1 VQAAAAK
8 PWVVT
13 DDGWYLALVMTY
25 DLPLAFGL
33 ISPLFLWAGAGL
45 VSVPILIHIL
55 NRRRFKVVS
64 WAAMEFLLRAMK
76 KNRRRLRFEQ
86 LLLLATRCAVLLL
99 LGLAL
104 SRPLGCQNSSLA
116 ELAGRRTG
124 LHVLVIGNGYSMA
137 YEADRAGARTHL
149 DQAKIIA
156 KALIHRLSSG
166 GESVAIVTASSPPRE
181 IVGSPI
187 YDLKAAEDAVDR
199 IEQSWGATDE
209 AGALGLARDIAQR
222 EPGNSN
228 KCLYL
233 IDDSTRVAWES
244 RGDVMRQ
251 LGPELAALYK
261 SGMTHFDLGKPGQS
275 NQAIVGLTPTD
286 SLISSRF
293 AANFVADV
301 RGFGP
306 AVTEPKLVVKV
317 DGVAIAPAVDVN
329 ATAAASPQTITANH
343 LAGGIHVVTA
353 SLASDNRLPVDDVR
367 YRVIDVVSQ
376 LKVLI
381 VEGERGVGGQG
392 SSGAFLD
399 AALNPKG
406 TGGYV
411 ATERISDLELGNKV
425 LGDYRCICLC
435 GVGGIQ
441 ETVAAQLEQ
450 YVRQG
455 GTVMVFMGDPVT
467 AENYNATL
475 YKHHLLPGPL
485 TKRISVSGD
494 EAPRR
499 FDFNPHRPLNRLL
512 ADFQNQEDTGMES
525 AEIYSY
531 WQMDLAADSGAERV
545 LNFLPPDNSANQPED
560 PAITVHTL
568 GAGQVIFY
576 ATSADPNAEWT
587 TFMPH
592 PAYPALMHM
601 LLLGTTSSG
610 DAWMNIGVGSSVMIP
625 PSVQLTGN
633 PVLRDAAQVEYP
645 MEMQTVSDTKSA
657 FYGQAAYVSNP
668 LEKPG
673 VYSLSTGAEDYKIAV
688 NVPAAEE
695 ADVRTVDDAAVKK
708 ALGDIDMQMLG
719 DSVPAEAALAEQG
732 KDLGWGVMFFVFV
745 LLAVECVMAMR
756 FGHHNRTRS
765 FSGRTSAGSVQ
776 AAKR

>member
-1 VQAAAAK
+1 
-8 PWVVT
+8 
-13 DDGWYLALVMTY
+13 
-25 DLPLAFGL
+25 
-33 ISPLFLWAGAGL
+33 
-45 VSVPILIHIL
+45 
-55 NRRRFKVVS
+55 
-64 WAAMEFLLRAMK
+64 
-76 KNRRRLRFEQ
+76 
-86 LLLLATRCAVLLL
+86 
-99 LGLAL
+99 
-104 SRPLGCQNSSLA
+104 
-116 ELAGRRTG
+116 
-124 LHVLVIGNGYSMA
+124 
-137 YEADRAGARTHL
+137 
-149 DQAKIIA
+149 
-156 KALIHRLSSG
+156 
-166 GESVAIVTASSPPRE
+166 
-181 IVGSPI
+181 
-187 YDLKAAEDAVDR
+187 
-199 IEQSWGATDE
+199 
-209 AGALGLARDIAQR
+209 
-222 EPGNSN
+222 
-228 KCLYL
+228 LYL

-244 RGDVMRQ
+244 HGDVIRQ
-251 LGPELAALYK
+251 LGAQLADLYK
-261 SGMTHFDLGKPGQS
+261 SGITHFNLGQPGQW
-275 NQAIVGLTPTD
+275 NQAIVGLTPAD

-301 RGFGP
+301 RGYGP

-317 DGVAIAPAVDVN
+317 DGAALAPGAMKVT
-329 ATAAASPQTITANH
+329 ATAAASPQTITAND

-353 SLASDNRLPVDDVR
+353 SLMSDNRLPVDDVR

-381 VEGERGVGGQG
+381 VEGERGLGGQG

-399 AALNPKG
+399 AALNPTGSGGVKG
-406 TGGYV
+406 KPGGYV

-435 GVGGIQ
+435 GVGEIQ
-441 ETVAAQLEQ
+441 ETQAAQLEQ

-475 YKHHLLPGPL
+475 YKHHLLAGPL
-485 TKRISVSGD
+485 TKRITVSGD

-531 WQMDLAADSGAERV
+531 WQMDLAAGSGAERV
-545 LNFLPPDNSANQPED
+545 LNFLPPDHAANQPQD

-568 GAGQVIFY
+568 GAGQVVFY

-610 DAWMNIGVGSSVMIP
+610 DSWMNISVGNRLLIP
-625 PSVQLTGN
+625 PPVQLTGI
-633 PVLRDAAQVEYP
+633 PVLRDAAQIEHP
-645 MEMQTVSDTKSA
+645 MELQTISDGKSV
-657 FYGQAAYVSNP
+657 FDGQAAYVSEP

-688 NVPAAEE
+688 NVPAATE
-695 ADVRTVDDAAVKK
+695 ADVRTIDDAGVKK
-708 ALGDIDMQMLG
+708 AMGDVDMQMLG
-719 DSVPAEAALAEQG
+719 DSVPAQADMDQQG
-732 KDLGWGVMFFVFV
+732 KDLGWGFMLVVFV
-745 LLAVECVMAMR
+745 LLGLECAMAMR
-756 FGHHNRTRS
+756 FGHHDRTRS
-765 FSGRTSAGSVQ
+765 PSGRG
-776 AAKR
+776 

>member
-1 VQAAAAK
+1 
-8 PWVVT
+8 
-13 DDGWYLALVMTY
+13 MTY
-25 DLPLAFGL
+25 ALPLAFGL

-45 VSVPILIHIL
+45 VSIPILIHIL

-86 LLLLATRCAVLLL
+86 LILLATRCAVLLF

-104 SRPLGCQNSSLA
+104 SRPLGCSESSLA
-116 ELAGRRTG
+116 DLAGRKTG
-124 LHVLVIGNGYSMA
+124 LHVIVIGNGYSMA
-137 YEADRAGARTHL
+137 YEAGRAGARTHL

-166 GESVAIVTASSPPRE
+166 GESVAIISASSPPRE
-181 IVGSPI
+181 IIGSPI
-187 YDLKAAEDAVDR
+187 YDLKSAEDAVDR

-209 AGALGLARDIAQR
+209 AGALAMARDIASR
-222 EPGNSN
+222 EAGNSN
-228 KCLYL
+228 KSLYL

-251 LGPELAALYK
+251 LGPELADLYK
-261 SGMTHFDLGKPGQS
+261 SGMTHFNLGKPGQW
-275 NQAIVGLTPTD
+275 NQAIVGLLPAE

-293 AANFVADV
+293 AADFVADV
-301 RGFGP
+301 RGYGP
-306 AVTEPKLVVKV
+306 AATEPKLVVKV
-317 DGVAIAPAVDVN
+317 DGVVLAPGEINVS
-329 ATAAASPQTITANH
+329 ATAAASPQTVTANQ

-353 SLASDNRLPVDDVR
+353 SLRSDNRLPVDDVR
-367 YRVIDVVSQ
+367 YRVVDVVSQ

-425 LGDYRCICLC
+425 LVDYRCICLC
-435 GVGGIQ
+435 GVGEIQ

-450 YVRQG
+450 YVRLG

-485 TKRISVSGD
+485 TKRITVSGD

-531 WQMDLAADSGAERV
+531 WQMDLPANSEAERV
-545 LNFLPPDNSANQPED
+545 LNFLPPDNAANQPED
-560 PAITVHTL
+560 PAITVQTL
-568 GAGQVIFY
+568 GAGQVVFY

-601 LLLGTTSSG
+601 LLLGTTNSG
-610 DAWMNIGVGSSVMIP
+610 DSWMNIGVGNAVVIP
-625 PSVQLTGN
+625 PSIQLSGN
-633 PVLRDAAQVEYP
+633 PVLRDGAQVEYP
-645 MEMQTVSDTKSA
+645 MEMQTVSDGKSE
-657 FYGQAAYVSNP
+657 FFGQSVYVSKP
-668 LEKPG
+668 LENPG
-673 VYSLSTGAEDYKIAV
+673 VYSLSTGTEDYKIAV

-695 ADVRTVDDAAVKK
+695 ADVRTVGDAEVKK
-708 ALGDIDMQMLG
+708 ALGDVDMQMLG
-719 DSVPAEAALAEQG
+719 DSVPTQVAAADEG
-732 KDLGWGVMFFVFV
+732 KDLGWGFMVLVFI
-745 LLAVECVMAMR
+745 LLGVECVMAMR
-756 FGHHNRTRS
+756 FGHHNRMRS
-765 FSGRTSAGSVQ
+765 TVVRA
-776 AAKR
+776 

>member
-1 VQAAAAK
+1 
-8 PWVVT
+8 
-13 DDGWYLALVMTY
+13 
-25 DLPLAFGL
+25 
-33 ISPLFLWAGAGL
+33 
-45 VSVPILIHIL
+45 
-55 NRRRFKVVS
+55 
-64 WAAMEFLLRAMK
+64 
-76 KNRRRLRFEQ
+76 
-86 LLLLATRCAVLLL
+86 
-99 LGLAL
+99 
-104 SRPLGCQNSSLA
+104 
-116 ELAGRRTG
+116 
-124 LHVLVIGNGYSMA
+124 
-137 YEADRAGARTHL
+137 
-149 DQAKIIA
+149 
-156 KALIHRLSSG
+156 
-166 GESVAIVTASSPPRE
+166 
-181 IVGSPI
+181 
-187 YDLKAAEDAVDR
+187 LKSAEDAVDR

-209 AGALGLARDIAQR
+209 AGALAMARDIASR
-222 EPGNSN
+222 EAGTSN
-228 KCLYL
+228 KSLYL

-251 LGPELAALYK
+251 LGPELADLYK
-261 SGMTHFDLGKPGQS
+261 SGMTHFNLGKPGQW
-275 NQAIVGLTPTD
+275 NQAIVGLLPAE

-293 AANFVADV
+293 AADFVADV
-301 RGFGP
+301 RGYGP
-306 AVTEPKLVVKV
+306 AATEPKLVVKV
-317 DGVAIAPAVDVN
+317 DGVVLAPGEINVS
-329 ATAAASPQTITANH
+329 ATAAASPQTVTANQ

-353 SLASDNRLPVDDVR
+353 SLRSDNRLPVDDVR
-367 YRVIDVVSQ
+367 YRVVDVVSQ

-435 GVGGIQ
+435 GVGEIQ

-450 YVRQG
+450 YVRLG

-485 TKRISVSGD
+485 TKRITVSGD

-531 WQMDLAADSGAERV
+531 WQMDLPANSEAERV
-545 LNFLPPDNSANQPED
+545 LNFLPPDNAANQPED
-560 PAITVHTL
+560 PAITVQTL
-568 GAGQVIFY
+568 GAGQVVFY

-601 LLLGTTSSG
+601 LLLGTTNSG
-610 DAWMNIGVGSSVMIP
+610 DSWMNIGVGNAVVIP
-625 PSVQLTGN
+625 PSIQLSGN
-633 PVLRDAAQVEYP
+633 PVLRDGAQVEYP
-645 MEMQTVSDTKSA
+645 MEMQTVSDGKSE
-657 FYGQAAYVSNP
+657 FFGQSVYVSKP
-668 LEKPG
+668 LENPG
-673 VYSLSTGAEDYKIAV
+673 VYSLSTGTEDYKIAV

-695 ADVRTVDDAAVKK
+695 ADVRTVGDAEVKK
-708 ALGDIDMQMLG
+708 ALGDVDMQMLG
-719 DSVPAEAALAEQG
+719 DSVPTQVAAADEG
-732 KDLGWGVMFFVFV
+732 KDLGWGFMVLVFI
-745 LLAVECVMAMR
+745 LLGVECVMAMR
-756 FGHHNRTRS
+756 FGHHNRMRS
-765 FSGRTSAGSVQ
+765 TVVRA
-776 AAKR
+776 

>member
-1 VQAAAAK
+1 
-8 PWVVT
+8 
-13 DDGWYLALVMTY
+13 MTY
-25 DLPLAFGL
+25 QLPLAFGL
-33 ISPLFLWAGAGL
+33 ISPLFLWAGAAL
-45 VSVPILIHIL
+45 VSVPIIIHIL
-55 NRRRFKVVS
+55 NRRRFKIVQ

-86 LLLLATRCAVLLL
+86 LLLLATRCGVLLL

-116 ELAGRRTG
+116 DLAGRRTG
-124 LHVLVIGNGYSMA
+124 LHVFVIGNGYSMA
-137 YEADRAGARTHL
+137 YQAGRAGVKTHL

-181 IVGSPI
+181 IIGSPI
-187 YDLKAAEDAVDR
+187 YDLKVARDAVDR
-199 IEQSWGATDE
+199 VEQSWGATDE
-209 AGALGLARDIAQR
+209 AGALALARDIARR

-228 KCLYL
+228 KSLYL

-244 RGDVMRQ
+244 RGDVIHQ
-251 LGPELAALYK
+251 LGQELASLYK
-261 SGMTHFDLGKPGQS
+261 TGITHFNLGKPGQW
-275 NQAIVGLTPTD
+275 NQAIVGLKPAD
-286 SLISSRF
+286 SLITSRF
-293 AANFVADV
+293 AANFVTDV
-301 RGFGP
+301 RGYGP
-306 AVTEPKLVVKV
+306 APTDPKLLLKL
-317 DGVAIAPAVDVN
+317 DGMALAPGIVN
-329 ATAAASPQTITANH
+329 VHPTAAASPQTITANN
-343 LAGGIHVVTA
+343 LTGGIHVVTA
-353 SLASDNRLPVDDVR
+353 SLVSDDRLPVDDVR
-367 YRVIDVVSQ
+367 YRVINVVSQ

-399 AALNPKG
+399 AALNP
-406 TGGYV
+406 TGFGSAGGSGKSSGYV

-435 GVGGIQ
+435 GVGEIQ
-441 ETVAAQLEQ
+441 EAQAAQLEQ

-455 GTVMVFMGDPVT
+455 GTLMLFMGDPVT

-485 TKRISVSGD
+485 TKRITVSGD
-494 EAPRR
+494 EQPRR

-531 WQMDLAADSGAERV
+531 WQMDLAADSPAQRV
-545 LNFLPPDNSANQPED
+545 LNFLPPEGAANQPED
-560 PAITVHTL
+560 PAITVHLL
-568 GAGQVIFY
+568 GAGQVVFY

-601 LLLGTTSSG
+601 LLLGTTSGG
-610 DAWMNIGVGSSVMIP
+610 DSWMNIEVENRLMVP
-625 PSVQLTGN
+625 PSIQLGAA
-633 PVLRDAAQVEYP
+633 PVLKDVNQIEYP
-645 MEMQTVSDTKSA
+645 MELETVSDVKSV
-657 FYGQAAYVSNP
+657 FYGQSAYVSKP

-673 VYSLSTGAEDYKIAV
+673 VYSLFTGTENYKIAV
-688 NVPAAEE
+688 NVPAAQE
-695 ADVRTVDDAAVKK
+695 ADVRTIDDAQVKK
-708 ALGDIDMQMLG
+708 ALGDIDVQMLG
-719 DSVPAEAALAEQG
+719 DSVPSETALAEQG
-732 KDLGWGVMFFVFV
+732 KDLGWGVMLAVLV
-745 LLAVECVMAMR
+745 LLALECVLAMQ
-756 FGHHNRTRS
+756 FGHHGVSGRTRS
-765 FSGRTSAGSVQ
+765 ASGRG
-776 AAKR
+776 